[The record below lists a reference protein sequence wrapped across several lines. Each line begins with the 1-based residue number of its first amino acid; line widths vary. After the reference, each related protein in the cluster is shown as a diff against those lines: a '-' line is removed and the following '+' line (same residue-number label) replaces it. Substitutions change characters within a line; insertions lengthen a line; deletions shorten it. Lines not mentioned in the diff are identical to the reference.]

1 MSGDTQAPGEKI
13 WAVREVSGKSG
24 WSYCVH
30 GHVRFFYAR
39 SRKHAKEQFIEGGYK
54 QFESTRVTA
63 VRSGGDE

>member
-1 MSGDTQAPGEKI
+1 
-13 WAVREVSGKSG
+13 VSGKSG

-30 GHVRFFYAR
+30 GHVRYFYAT

-63 VRSGGDE
+63 VSEDKA

>member
-30 GHVRFFYAR
+30 GHVRYFYAT
-39 SRKHAKEQFIEGGYK
+39 SRKDAKEQFIKGGYK
-54 QFESTRVTA
+54 LLISTRLTA
-63 VRSGGDE
+63 VRGGE